1 MKQVRG
7 ITRRQELETVAVLA
21 LFMLVLAWLTHR
33 YAYVVAALLFVAATL
48 SIRPLANR
56 IARVWLGFAELL
68 AIVNSRIILTLLF
81 FLVLTPVALVYRLF
95 AKNPLMVRRQEGVST
110 YYCTRNHL
118 FAKADI
124 EKMW

>member
-1 MKQVRG
+1 MKQVRV

-21 LFMLVLAWLTHR
+21 VFMLVLAWLTHR

-56 IARVWLGFAELL
+56 VARIWLRFAELL
-68 AIVNSRIILTLLF
+68 AVVNSRIILTLLF
-81 FLVLTPVALVYRLF
+81 FLVLSPVALVYRLF
-95 AKNPLMVRRQEGVST
+95 AKKPLMIQRQKGTTS
-110 YYCTRNHL
+110 YYCERDHL
-118 FAKADI
+118 FGKEDL